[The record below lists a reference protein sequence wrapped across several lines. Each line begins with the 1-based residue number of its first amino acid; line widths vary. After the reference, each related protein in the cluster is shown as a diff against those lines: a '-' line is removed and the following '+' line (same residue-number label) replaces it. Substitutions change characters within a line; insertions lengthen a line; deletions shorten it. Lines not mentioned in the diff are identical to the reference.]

1 MTQDLKKQIEIFN
14 KEVEL
19 ENYYVPKV
27 IEILRKYEG
36 KKIFKVDGTP
46 IAKVA
51 DEVKQLIPIKGEYC
65 DVTAKFGNYAM
76 VSMRTSFQDST
87 GNTRYPE
94 RRFTIS
100 RNINIVDGHIGSF
113 AEFTERDKL
122 NFEIELNK
130 ALEIQPKIDE
140 LIVELDKLHYL
151 TRQIVKHKNYNLF
164 GC

>member
-1 MTQDLKKQIEIFN
+1 MSLTQDLKKQIEMFN

-36 KKIFKVDGTP
+36 KKIFKTDGTP
-46 IAKVA
+46 TAEVA
-51 DEVKQLIPIKGEYC
+51 DEIKQLMPVKQEYC
-65 DVTAKFGNYAM
+65 DITAKSGNY
-76 VSMRTSFQDST
+76 VLISMRTSFQDST

-100 RNINIVDGHIGSF
+100 RNISDNSIGSST
-113 AEFTERDKL
+113 EFTKRDKL
-122 NFEIELNK
+122 DFETELNK
-130 ALEIQPKIDE
+130 VLEIQPKIDE

-151 TRQIVKHKNYNLF
+151 TRQILKQTHISWSYW
-164 GC
+164 

>member
-1 MTQDLKKQIEIFN
+1 MTKDLKIQIEIFN

-27 IEILRKYEG
+27 IEILKRYEG

-46 IAKVA
+46 IAKV
-51 DEVKQLIPIKGEYC
+51 EMELNNLCLLKKSIVYIKVE
-65 DVTAKFGNYAM
+65 FGNYATIF
-76 VSMRTSFQDST
+76 MRTSFQDST
-87 GNTRYPE
+87 GNTRYAE
-94 RRFTIS
+94 ERFTIS

-113 AEFTERDKL
+113 TEFTERDKL
-122 NFEIELNK
+122 NFETEVNK

-151 TRQIVKHKNYNLF
+151 TRKIVKYENYNLF
-164 GC
+164 GR